1 MSMARPTTLQAIEK
15 LIRDE
20 DCLLILMKAGYSRED
35 RSRFRFRLDK
45 DMLSLDKMEEI
56 LQKCGYTVAQE
67 KRWTKPNI

>member
-1 MSMARPTTLQAIEK
+1 MARPTTLQAIEK

-67 KRWTKPNI
+67 KRWQKPNI